1 MVASIEQLTHFL
13 PQISYFVQLLS
24 RVQLFATPWTAAC
37 QVSLSFTISWSL
49 LWFRSVESLKLS
61 NHLILCAF
69 CSFWLQSL
77 PTSGSFP
84 KSQFFATG
92 DQNIGA
98 STSASVLPMNIWGWF
113 SFQTDWFDFLD
124 VQGTLKNLQHHNLKA
139 SILQCSSFFM
149 VQLSHPYM
157 TTGKII
163 ALTIWTFVG
172 KVMSLLFNTLS
183 RFVIALL
190 QSNKHLL
197 ILWLKSS
204 FAMILESKKITSVI
218 ASTISPSIGHEVIGL
233 DAMILVF
240 FM

>member
-1 MVASIEQLTHFL
+1 MSDSLQLHWLQDPRF
-13 PQISYFVQLLS
+13 PC
-24 RVQLFATPWTAAC
+24 P
-37 QVSLSFTISWSL
+37 SLSPGVCSNSWPMSQWCHITISSCP
-49 LWFRSVESLKLS
+49 
-61 NHLILCAF
+61 H
-69 CSFWLQSL
+69 SF
-77 PTSGSFP
+77 PASGSCP

-163 ALTIWTFVG
+163 ALTRWTFVG
-172 KVMSLLFNTLS
+172 KLTSLFFNTLS
-183 RFVIALL
+183 RFVIAFLPKSKDLL
-190 QSNKHLL
+190 VSWLQRHPQWFWSPRNENLSLFPLFPLL
-197 ILWLKSS
+197 
-204 FAMILESKKITSVI
+204 FAMKS
-218 ASTISPSIGHEVIGL
+218 
-233 DAMILVF
+233 
-240 FM
+240 